1 MRPGT
6 SGPDAGGAVGCHRGG
21 MTSRLVLVRHGE
33 SEGNVAA
40 TRAERTGAETVGIAT
55 RDADTPLSPTGEDQA
70 RALGA
75 HLGGLPAA
83 ERPDAV
89 WCSPYVRARRT
100 AELVLDKAGLDLAPV
115 VDERLRDRELGI
127 LDGLTSHGVARRF
140 PDEDA
145 RRERLGKMYYRP
157 PGGESWSDV
166 ALRLRSLLGDLAA
179 AELPGRTVLV
189 VCHDAVIWLLRYV
202 CEGLTEDQLM
212 SRVAEQSVR
221 NASLTV
227 LAAEDGG
234 PWRVE
239 RFDDVG
245 HLAAQDEPV
254 TEHPGQGD
262 E

>member
-1 MRPGT
+1 
-6 SGPDAGGAVGCHRGG
+6 

-40 TRAERTGAETVGIAT
+40 TRAERAGAETVGVPW
-55 RDADTPLSPTGEDQA
+55 RDADTPLSATGEEQA

-75 HLGGLPAA
+75 HLATLP
-83 ERPDAV
+83 PDEAPEV
-89 WCSPYVRARRT
+89 LWCSPYVRARRT
-100 AELVLDKAGLDLAPV
+100 AELALDKAGLPLRTV

-127 LDGLTSHGVARRF
+127 LDGLTSHGVDARF
-140 PDEDA
+140 PDEAA
-145 RRERLGKMYYRP
+145 RRDRLGKMYFRP

-166 ALRLRSLLGDLAA
+166 ALRLRSLVGDI
-179 AELPGRTVLV
+179 ERREEGRRVLV

-212 SRVAEQSVR
+212 AQVAEHSVR
-221 NASLTV
+221 NASVTV
-227 LAAEDGG
+227 LVGG
-234 PWRVE
+234 PDGWRAEVV
-239 RFDDVG
+239 DDVA
-245 HLAAQDEPV
+245 HLAGAEV

>member
-1 MRPGT
+1 
-6 SGPDAGGAVGCHRGG
+6 

-33 SEGNVAA
+33 SAGNVAA
-40 TRAERTGAETVGIAT
+40 TRAERAGAPTVPIDT
-55 RDADTPLSPTGEDQA
+55 RDADTPLSATGEDQA

-75 HLGGLPAA
+75 HLAGLPAG

-89 WCSPYVRARRT
+89 WCSPYVRARHT
-100 AELVLDKAGLDLAPV
+100 AALALEKAGLDLRPV
-115 VDERLRDRELGI
+115 LDERLRDRELGI
-127 LDGLTSHGVARRF
+127 LDGLTSHGVAERF

-145 RRERLGKMYYRP
+145 RRQRLGKMYYRP
-157 PGGESWSDV
+157 PGGESWADV
-166 ALRLRSLLGDLAA
+166 ALRLRSLVGDLTA
-179 AELPGRTVLV
+179 AELPDRTVLV

-202 CEGLTEDQLM
+202 CEGLTEDELM
-212 SRVAEQSVR
+212 AQVAEQSVR

-227 LAAEDGG
+227 LAADGRG

-239 RFDDVG
+239 RFDDVT
-245 HLAAQDEPV
+245 HLAAQDEAV

>member
-1 MRPGT
+1 
-6 SGPDAGGAVGCHRGG
+6 

-40 TRAERTGAETVGIAT
+40 TRAERAGAETVGVPW
-55 RDADTPLSPTGEDQA
+55 RDADTPLSATGEEQA

-75 HLGGLPAA
+75 HLATLP
-83 ERPDAV
+83 PDEAPEV
-89 WCSPYVRARRT
+89 LWCSPYVRARRT
-100 AELVLDKAGLDLAPV
+100 AELALDKAGLPLRTV

-127 LDGLTSHGVARRF
+127 LDGLTSHGVDARF
-140 PDEDA
+140 PDEAA
-145 RRERLGKMYYRP
+145 RRDRLGKMYFRP

-166 ALRLRSLLGDLAA
+166 ALRLRSLVGDI
-179 AELPGRTVLV
+179 ERREEGRRVLV

-212 SRVAEQSVR
+212 AQVAEHSVR
-221 NASLTV
+221 NASVTV
-227 LAAEDGG
+227 LAGG
-234 PWRVE
+234 PDGWRAEVV
-239 RFDDVG
+239 DDVA
-245 HLAAQDEPV
+245 HLAGAEV